1 MKMLRI
7 FIEEK
12 FEKRSF
18 RRGAADG
25 PHRGDEREEREADD
39 PHLVAYVHRLSGDGR
54 AHDRRPRRAQARARV
69 HLRADGRPQAGRV
82 RSDANVPRPLRRPQD
97 RGEKA
102 RVSTV
107 ETPRE
112 VRAQAKYVRMS
123 PRKARLVAEH
133 IRGRSVPEA
142 RAVLAFTAREAAGV
156 LQKVLQSAVSN
167 AEANHGIAE
176 DQLYVK
182 ATYVDGG
189 PVMKRWRARAR
200 GRVARI
206 RKRTCHITVTL
217 VEAPPVAAPAVEE
230 PAQAEATE
238 ESPAPKRKPAAK
250 KATAAK
256 KTPAKKKASA
266 T

>member
-1 MKMLRI
+1 
-7 FIEEK
+7 
-12 FEKRSF
+12 
-18 RRGAADG
+18 
-25 PHRGDEREEREADD
+25 
-39 PHLVAYVHRLSGDGR
+39 V
-54 AHDRRPRRAQARARV
+54 
-69 HLRADGRPQAGRV
+69 
-82 RSDANVPRPLRRPQD
+82 N
-97 RGEKA
+97 
-102 RVSTV
+102 TV

-142 RAVLAFTAREAAGV
+142 RAVLAFTSREAAGV

-176 DQLYVK
+176 DRLYVK

-217 VEAPPVAAPAVEE
+217 VEAPLVETAATPG

-238 ESPAPKRKPAAK
+238 ESTPKREPGR
-250 KATAAK
+250 K
-256 KTPAKKKASA
+256 KTASASKKKTVSKRPAKKKGAA
-266 T
+266 A

>member
-1 MKMLRI
+1 M
-7 FIEEK
+7 
-12 FEKRSF
+12 S
-18 RRGAADG
+18 
-25 PHRGDEREEREADD
+25 
-39 PHLVAYVHRLSGDGR
+39 S
-54 AHDRRPRRAQARARV
+54 
-69 HLRADGRPQAGRV
+69 
-82 RSDANVPRPLRRPQD
+82 
-97 RGEKA
+97 
-102 RVSTV
+102 V

-142 RAVLAFTAREAAGV
+142 RAVLAFTSREAAGV

-176 DQLYVK
+176 DRLYVK

-217 VEAPPVAAPAVEE
+217 VEAPAVAAPAVEE
-230 PAQAEATE
+230 AAPAEVAEA
-238 ESPAPKRKPAAK
+238 PKPKRA
-250 KATAAK
+250 AAK
-256 KTPAKKKASA
+256 KTTASGSKKKSASKRPAKKKEAA
-266 T
+266 K

>member
-1 MKMLRI
+1 M
-7 FIEEK
+7 
-12 FEKRSF
+12 
-18 RRGAADG
+18 
-25 PHRGDEREEREADD
+25 
-39 PHLVAYVHRLSGDGR
+39 
-54 AHDRRPRRAQARARV
+54 
-69 HLRADGRPQAGRV
+69 
-82 RSDANVPRPLRRPQD
+82 
-97 RGEKA
+97 
-102 RVSTV
+102 STV

-142 RAVLAFTAREAAGV
+142 RAVLAFTSREAAGV

-176 DQLYVK
+176 DRLYVK

-206 RKRTCHITVTL
+206 RKRTCHITATL
-217 VEAPPVAAPAVEE
+217 VEAPLVDAPATLE
-230 PAQAEATE
+230 PAQAEAAETPKPNRA
-238 ESPAPKRKPAAK
+238 PASK
-250 KATAAK
+250 KTAAASKK
-256 KTPAKKKASA
+256 KTASKRPAKKKGA
-266 T
+266 TA

>member
-1 MKMLRI
+1 M
-7 FIEEK
+7 
-12 FEKRSF
+12 S
-18 RRGAADG
+18 
-25 PHRGDEREEREADD
+25 
-39 PHLVAYVHRLSGDGR
+39 S
-54 AHDRRPRRAQARARV
+54 
-69 HLRADGRPQAGRV
+69 
-82 RSDANVPRPLRRPQD
+82 
-97 RGEKA
+97 
-102 RVSTV
+102 V

-142 RAVLAFTAREAAGV
+142 RAVLAFTSREAAGV

-176 DQLYVK
+176 DRLYVK

-217 VEAPPVAAPAVEE
+217 VEAPAVAAPAVEE
-230 PAQAEATE
+230 AAPAEVAEA
-238 ESPAPKRKPAAK
+238 PKPKRA
-250 KATAAK
+250 AAK
-256 KTPAKKKASA
+256 KTTASHSKKKSASKRPAKKKEAA
-266 T
+266 K

>member
-1 MKMLRI
+1 M
-7 FIEEK
+7 
-12 FEKRSF
+12 
-18 RRGAADG
+18 
-25 PHRGDEREEREADD
+25 
-39 PHLVAYVHRLSGDGR
+39 
-54 AHDRRPRRAQARARV
+54 
-69 HLRADGRPQAGRV
+69 
-82 RSDANVPRPLRRPQD
+82 
-97 RGEKA
+97 
-102 RVSTV
+102 STT

-142 RAVLAFTAREAAGV
+142 RAVLAFTSREAAGV

-176 DQLYVK
+176 DRLYVK
-182 ATYVDGG
+182 TTYVDGG

-217 VEAPPVAAPAVEE
+217 AEPQQASPTVEPV
-230 PAQAEATE
+230 QAEAGAV
-238 ESPAPKRKPAAK
+238 APTPKPAAK
-250 KATAAK
+250 TKTAAASKK
-256 KTPAKKKASA
+256 KTASKRPAKKKGAA
-266 T
+266 A

>member
-1 MKMLRI
+1 M
-7 FIEEK
+7 
-12 FEKRSF
+12 S
-18 RRGAADG
+18 
-25 PHRGDEREEREADD
+25 
-39 PHLVAYVHRLSGDGR
+39 S
-54 AHDRRPRRAQARARV
+54 
-69 HLRADGRPQAGRV
+69 
-82 RSDANVPRPLRRPQD
+82 
-97 RGEKA
+97 
-102 RVSTV
+102 V

-142 RAVLAFTAREAAGV
+142 RAVLAFTSREAAGV

-167 AEANHGIAE
+167 AEANHGIPE
-176 DQLYVK
+176 DRLYVK

-217 VEAPPVAAPAVEE
+217 VEAPAVAAPAVEE
-230 PAQAEATE
+230 AAPAEVAEA
-238 ESPAPKRKPAAK
+238 PKPKRA
-250 KATAAK
+250 AAK
-256 KTPAKKKASA
+256 KTTASHSKKKTASKRPAKKKEAA
-266 T
+266 K

>member
-1 MKMLRI
+1 M
-7 FIEEK
+7 
-12 FEKRSF
+12 
-18 RRGAADG
+18 
-25 PHRGDEREEREADD
+25 
-39 PHLVAYVHRLSGDGR
+39 
-54 AHDRRPRRAQARARV
+54 
-69 HLRADGRPQAGRV
+69 
-82 RSDANVPRPLRRPQD
+82 
-97 RGEKA
+97 
-102 RVSTV
+102 STV

-142 RAVLAFTAREAAGV
+142 RAVLAFTSREAAGV

-176 DQLYVK
+176 DRLYVK

-206 RKRTCHITVTL
+206 RKRTCHITVQLAERPQAAPT
-217 VEAPPVAAPAVEE
+217 VEHVQAETAEAP
-230 PAQAEATE
+230 
-238 ESPAPKRKPAAK
+238 
-250 KATAAK
+250 KATGTPARK
-256 KTPAKKKASA
+256 KTAAASKKKTASKRPAKKKGVAS
-266 T
+266 

>member
-1 MKMLRI
+1 M
-7 FIEEK
+7 
-12 FEKRSF
+12 
-18 RRGAADG
+18 
-25 PHRGDEREEREADD
+25 
-39 PHLVAYVHRLSGDGR
+39 
-54 AHDRRPRRAQARARV
+54 
-69 HLRADGRPQAGRV
+69 
-82 RSDANVPRPLRRPQD
+82 
-97 RGEKA
+97 
-102 RVSTV
+102 STV

-142 RAVLAFTAREAAGV
+142 RAVLAFTSREAAGV

-176 DQLYVK
+176 DRLYVK

-217 VEAPPVAAPAVEE
+217 VEAPAVGAPVVEEAAPAEV
-230 PAQAEATE
+230 AEA
-238 ESPAPKRKPAAK
+238 PKPKRA
-250 KATAAK
+250 AAK
-256 KTPAKKKASA
+256 KTTASGSKKKSASKRPAKKKEAA
-266 T
+266 K

>member
-1 MKMLRI
+1 
-7 FIEEK
+7 
-12 FEKRSF
+12 
-18 RRGAADG
+18 
-25 PHRGDEREEREADD
+25 
-39 PHLVAYVHRLSGDGR
+39 
-54 AHDRRPRRAQARARV
+54 
-69 HLRADGRPQAGRV
+69 
-82 RSDANVPRPLRRPQD
+82 
-97 RGEKA
+97 
-102 RVSTV
+102 VSTV

-112 VRAQAKYVRMS
+112 IRAQAKYVRMS

-142 RAVLAFTAREAAGV
+142 RAVLAFTSREAAGV

-176 DQLYVK
+176 DRLYVK

-206 RKRTCHITVTL
+206 RKRTCHITVLLAEFSNGTAPPAP
-217 VEAPPVAAPAVEE
+217 EAPEAETTEAAPK
-230 PAQAEATE
+230 
-238 ESPAPKRKPAAK
+238 PKRK
-250 KATAAK
+250 TAAAGQKTATSRKRKTASTK
-256 KTPAKKKASA
+256 KGAA